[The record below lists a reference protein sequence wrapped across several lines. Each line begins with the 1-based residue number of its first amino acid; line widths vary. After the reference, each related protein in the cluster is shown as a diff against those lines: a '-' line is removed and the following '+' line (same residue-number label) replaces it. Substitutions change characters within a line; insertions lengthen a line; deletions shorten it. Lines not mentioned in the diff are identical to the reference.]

1 MKKVFAFLLAAVTA
15 LLSLT
20 MPANADEDVLK
31 RDLETVRAIADTIQA
46 EYFTPEEMIRVEVR
60 LRVSDEGEESIF
72 VGPVL
77 TQNGSPSL
85 FFRLFNQ
92 YVKESDVTSEIF
104 LTYGRV
110 NVLDSSKM
118 DLSQYTYS
126 NTTENSTVKLNDAVI
141 MLHDCSDEI
150 TKGNGD
156 VDCSGTVDVTDSVLL
171 ARYCSEDQDAVLT
184 AEGKANADANG
195 DGVVTMDDVTEIQQ
209 IITKLK

>member
-1 MKKVFAFLLAAVTA
+1 MKKVFAFLLAAATA

-46 EYFTPEEMIRVEVR
+46 EHFTPEEMIRVEVR
-60 LRVSDEGEESIF
+60 LHVSYEGEESIF

-110 NVLDSSKM
+110 NVLDSSK
-118 DLSQYTYS
+118 
-126 NTTENSTVKLNDAVI
+126 
-141 MLHDCSDEI
+141 DEI

-156 VDCSGTVDVTDSVLL
+156 VDCSGTVDATDSVLL

-184 AEGKANADANG
+184 AKGKANADANG

>member
-1 MKKVFAFLLAAVTA
+1 MKKVFAFLLAAVAA

-46 EYFTPEEMIRVEVR
+46 ESFTPEEMIRVVVR

-72 VGPVL
+72 VAPVL

-85 FFRLFNQ
+85 FYRLFNQ

-110 NVLDSSKM
+110 CVLDS
-118 DLSQYTYS
+118 
-126 NTTENSTVKLNDAVI
+126 
-141 MLHDCSDEI
+141 DCSDVI

>member
-1 MKKVFAFLLAAVTA
+1 MKKVFAFLLAAATA

-46 EYFTPEEMIRVEVR
+46 EYFTPEEMIRVVVR
-60 LRVSDEGEESIF
+60 LRVSYEGEESIF

-110 NVLDSSKM
+110 ALDVLDSSK
-118 DLSQYTYS
+118 
-126 NTTENSTVKLNDAVI
+126 
-141 MLHDCSDEI
+141 DEI

-195 DGVVTMDDVTEIQQ
+195 DGALTMDDVTEIQQ